1 MGNWGRCH
9 FKDRIEILRDGRP
22 VFLDSM
28 ALAGML
34 PRIWREHCGWGRR
47 DGVGDLCVSRR

>member
-1 MGNWGRCH
+1 
-9 FKDRIEILRDGRP
+9 
-22 VFLDSM
+22 M

-34 PRIWREHCGWGRR
+34 PRIWRVEHCGWGRR